1 MLQRLGVTG
10 AVGGP
15 RMAPDQPPTGP
26 TVPSSHPPSINMH
39 CFGFLRS
46 ARCYVYILMVRLG
59 PPRVMGY
66 FLSDP
71 SLIIALLVVN
81 FAQIV
86 GFVNVV
92 K

>member
-10 AVGGP
+10 AVGGR

-39 CFGFLRS
+39 CFVFLRPD
-46 ARCYVYILMVRLG
+46 RCYVYISMVRLG
-59 PPRVMGY
+59 PPRAIGQ

-81 FAQIV
+81 FDKIV
-86 GFVNVV
+86 TWIRRN
-92 K
+92 

>member
-10 AVGGP
+10 AVGGR

-39 CFGFLRS
+39 CFVFLRS
-46 ARCYVYILMVRLG
+46 AYCYIYISMVRLG
-59 PPRVMGY
+59 PPRAIGQ

-81 FAQIV
+81 FALFV